1 MKTELYI
8 YDKVEAIKT
17 GQVETVTYSV
27 NGVQYAAYSGE
38 SYESPDLTLEQYLE
52 KKNNP
57 NLIASTWEV
66 FEENIYKPYLAS
78 LQENFKEITEEQYFY
93 NLECVP
99 PRKWHNVEQGI
110 EVFWLGECYTA
121 NLYRLCICLTNGENK
136 KYYAALRPIT
146 LSDEKIKEQLREQG
160 LI

>member
-1 MKTELYI
+1 MKSELYI

-17 GQVETVTYSV
+17 GQVETVVYSKD
-27 NGVQYAAYSGE
+27 GIQYAAYSGE
-38 SYESPDLTLEQYLE
+38 SYVSPDLTLEQYLT

-57 NLIASTWEV
+57 NLIATTWEI
-66 FEENIYKPYLAS
+66 FEENIYKPYINS
-78 LQENFKEITEEQYFY
+78 LQGEFKEITEEQYIY

-121 NLYRLCICLTNGENK
+121 NLYSLCICLTNGDNV

-146 LSDEKIKEQLREQG
+146 LTDEKIKEQLKEQG